1 MFPVL
6 FEIGP
11 LTIYTYGFFV
21 AAGAL
26 AAIAFARNRARPAG
40 LDPEKITDL
49 CFYIVIAAIIGSRI
63 FYVAINFDYFVKEP
77 LEVFKIWSGG
87 LVFYGGFIAALITAL
102 IYIRSHGLAL
112 GKVADIAALA
122 IPLGHFFGRLGCFF
136 AGCCYGKSCDLPWA
150 VEFTDPHALAP
161 LNVPIHPTQ
170 LYSAAANLVIFAV
183 LTAINKKHEKGKKKH
198 FDGQLFLYYVL
209 FYGVARF
216 VIEIFR
222 GDERGTFPADLL
234 SVSQTMGLA
243 AAAVSLAM
251 LIWLSGKH
259 KR

>member
-1 MFPVL
+1 
-6 FEIGP
+6 
-11 LTIYTYGFFV
+11 
-21 AAGAL
+21 
-26 AAIAFARNRARPAG
+26 
-40 LDPEKITDL
+40 
-49 CFYIVIAAIIGSRI
+49 
-63 FYVAINFDYFVKEP
+63 
-77 LEVFKIWSGG
+77 
-87 LVFYGGFIAALITAL
+87 
-102 IYIRSHGLAL
+102 
-112 GKVADIAALA
+112 VADIAALA

-150 VEFTDPHALAP
+150 VEFTNPHALAP
-161 LNVPIHPTQ
+161 LNLAIHPTQ
-170 LYSAAANLVIFAV
+170 LYSAAANLAIFAV
-183 LTAINKKHEKGKKKH
+183 LTAISKKHEKGKKKH

-222 GDERGTFPADLL
+222 GDERGTFPAGLL

-243 AAAVSLAM
+243 AAAVSLAI